1 MMGLKMQQAQSV
13 SYFDSPFM
21 IASRWFRFLCIFL
34 LMAGGAL
41 AKPTVVID
49 AGHGG
54 HDRGGHPGQ
63 RESEKKYTLDVA
75 NRLEQALKSA
85 GYNTVMT
92 RRSDVFVGL
101 GARCAIANRY
111 RNAIFV
117 SIHFN
122 GASNYNAYGIETYYS
137 RGSQSAA
144 LASTIHR
151 CVLSATGTMD
161 RRVRSRGFYVLRKT
175 RIPAVLCELG
185 FLTNRDEAK
194 RIASSAYRQK
204 LADAVAKAIKIRY

>member
-1 MMGLKMQQAQSV
+1 
-13 SYFDSPFM
+13 M
-21 IASRWFRFLCIFL
+21 IAFRWFSSICVL
-34 LMAGGAL
+34 LLLSAGAF
-41 AKPTVVID
+41 AKVTVVID

-63 RESEKKYTLDVA
+63 RMAEKGHTLDVA
-75 NRLEQALKSA
+75 KRLERALKSA

-122 GASNYNAYGIETYYS
+122 GASNYKAYGIETYYY
-137 RGSQSAA
+137 RGSKSAA

-161 RRVRSRGFYVLRKT
+161 RRIRSRGFYVLRKT
-175 RIPAVLCELG
+175 RVPAVLCELG
-185 FLTNRDEAK
+185 FLTNREEANK
-194 RIASSAYRQK
+194 VASSAYRQK
-204 LADAVAKAIKIRY
+204 LADAIAKAIKIRY